1 MDQFFANLAP
11 PMIGFALLYFVLN
24 KNFENQKIVNKNN
37 LDSQLQL
44 IQKIDKLADNIHELV
59 VADAQKNIVLINTA
73 DEIREMYSKIS
84 LKQENIKKTVEA
96 VDIRTQLCPK
106 GEAKN
111 V

>member
-73 DEIREMYSKIS
+73 EEIREMYSKIS
-84 LKQENIKKTVEA
+84 LNQENIKKTVEA
-96 VDIRTQLCPK
+96 VDIRTHLCPK
-106 GEAKN
+106 GDAKN

>member
-59 VADAQKNIVLINTA
+59 VADAQKNVNLANA
-73 DEIREMYSKIS
+73 AEEIKENYIKIAG
-84 LKQENIKKTVEA
+84 KQENIKKTVDA
-96 VDIRTQLCPK
+96 IDIRTQLCPK
-106 GEAKN
+106 IRGEKE
-111 V
+111 

>member
-106 GEAKN
+106 GDHKN